1 MIQRITVLYDDQCGF
16 CCRCARWM
24 QQQRARIWLEV
35 MAQGPQVQAR
45 FPGLRPLRESEL
57 TVIDDRGGVYY
68 GDNAWILCLWAL
80 TDWSAWAHRLARPA
94 LRPMAREAFELV
106 SHNRHLMSQMLGL
119 RSDAA
124 LARRMAEAL
133 PEDHHRCDDEGCR
146 KQTGEE
152 PVDAALN
159 ADEATSP
166 RPIRGSRSTDTG

>member
-35 MAQGPQVQAR
+35 MPQGPQVQAR
-45 FPGLRPLRESEL
+45 FPGLRQLQKSEL

-80 TDWSAWAHRLARPA
+80 ADWSAWAHRLARPA

-106 SHNRHLMSQMLGL
+106 SHNRHLMGQMLGL
-119 RSDAA
+119 RSDAD
-124 LARRMAEAL
+124 LARRMAAAL
-133 PEDHHRCDDEGCR
+133 PEHHRRCEDQACEKHGASAQGDAT
-146 KQTGEE
+146 QT
-152 PVDAALN
+152 
-159 ADEATSP
+159 
-166 RPIRGSRSTDTG
+166 STDATA